1 MVRAKRSLGQNFLV
15 DANHQRRIV
24 AALEPAA
31 GDTILEIGPGTG
43 ALTGHLAETAG
54 RLIAVE
60 LDDALATTL
69 QERYEGDE
77 HVRIIHANFLELDPQ
92 SLGIVPQQTKVVGN
106 IPYYITTPIIFKLL
120 EREWRPASIT
130 LMVQREVADRILAA
144 PGAKEYGA
152 LSVGVRAVANAE
164 RLFQVPR
171 GAFRPVP
178 NVDSS
183 VVRITPHQPPRLT
196 NDEENDLRSLTR
208 TAFGWRRKQLQ
219 RILRSAPEYELG
231 ADEIAAVERATGIAC
246 DARPETLGPEQFITL
261 SRALRN
267 HDRPRA
273 RTDANE

>member
-1 MVRAKRSLGQNFLV
+1 VVRARRSLGQNFLV

-60 LDDALATTL
+60 LDDALAATL
-69 QERYEGDE
+69 QERYEGAE

-152 LSVGVRAVANAE
+152 LSVGVRAVASAE
-164 RLFQVPR
+164 RLFHVPR

-196 NDEENDLRSLTR
+196 NHEENDLRSLTR

-246 DARPETLGPEQFITL
+246 AARPETLGPEQFITL

-273 RTDANE
+273 RTDENA